1 METWMFTAIY
11 LPVMFSRFRSRAWIG
26 LISIAAVGTGQLLD
40 AYALHLFTR
49 DTAWLWYCLLSLV
62 SFGWAIVAS
71 ISPSHNALRGIAVM
85 AAWYVGMAVYALI
98 FGWGVG
104 GEWGDPLAPYQEW
117 VVVLIH
123 CFIAC
128 SAFTDRGTN
137 ALDLD
142 PRHCAL
148 RLGRVA
154 MFQARKEE
162 RR

>member
-71 ISPSHNALRGIAVM
+71 ISPSPNALRGIAIL
-85 AAWYVGMAVYALI
+85 AAWYLMMAVYALI
-98 FGWGVG
+98 FGWAVSG
-104 GEWGDPLAPYQEW
+104 GWGDPLAPYQGW
-117 VVVLIH
+117 IVILIH

>member
-11 LPVMFSRFRSRAWIG
+11 LPVMFSSYRSRAWIG
-26 LISIAAVGTGQLLD
+26 LVSICAVGVGQVADSHLLP
-40 AYALHLFTR
+40 LFTR

-62 SFGWAIVAS
+62 SFGWAIAAAV
-71 ISPSHNALRGIAVM
+71 SPAPNAIRGIAVM
-85 AAWYVGMAVYALI
+85 AAWFVGMAVYALI
-98 FGWGVG
+98 FGWAAG
-104 GEWGDPLAPYQEW
+104 GRWGDPLAPYQEW
-117 VVVLIH
+117 VVIMIH
-123 CFIAC
+123 GFIAI

-142 PRHCAL
+142 PRHCFM

-154 MFQARKEE
+154 MFQARKEG

>member
-11 LPVMFSRFRSRAWIG
+11 LPVMFSRFRARAWVG
-26 LISIAAVGTGQLLD
+26 LTSIAAVGIGQLLD
-40 AYALHLFTR
+40 AYTLHLFTR

-71 ISPSHNALRGIAVM
+71 ISPSPNALRGIAIL
-85 AAWYVGMAVYALI
+85 AAWYLMMAVYALI
-98 FGWGVG
+98 FGWAVSG
-104 GEWGDPLAPYQEW
+104 GWGDPLAPYQGW
-117 VVVLIH
+117 IVILIH

-154 MFQARKEE
+154 MFQARREE